1 MKSHVAWLKR
11 AGIAVLLSI
20 VVSGCSDNN
29 SSFSISDRTRS
40 LIPEAQT
47 GVSEAPGVVKL
58 LDEKF
63 GDPQTLK
70 AWSKLPVQ
78 WGGASA
84 KVEVFAADGADAKV
98 KFVAGEGQTFPEKAT
113 FVNVVTG
120 AGAGRTLQ
128 LSSWDA
134 ATGEAVLT
142 GLGGATLATG
152 DTCSIDGGGGDPV
165 RSSSVYA
172 ALQSL
177 PRNCRRRQ
185 RSHGSVSVSSS
196 S

>member
-120 AGAGRTLQ
+120 GGCRQDSATFLVGRCDGRGRTYWSGRRDAGDRRYLQ
-128 LSSWDA
+128 HRWW
-134 ATGEAVLT
+134 
-142 GLGGATLATG
+142 
-152 DTCSIDGGGGDPV
+152 GGDPV